1 MVQELNELELST
13 LRQSPYVEHVT
24 PKKIIYG
31 AVFEREY
38 HRLIQTGYS
47 MLESFEFLGLDPEI
61 LGRDRM
67 KAYHHR
73 YQSRLAND
81 LIAIPIE
88 NGKPLT
94 ISQELEEK
102 NHRIKMLEQELEFL
116 KKKMQLTHQ
125 YKQPKDSNNTT
136 SD

>member
-1 MVQELNELELST
+1 MTQELNELELST

-47 MLESFEFLGLDPEI
+47 MEESFEFLGLDPEI

-67 KAYHHR
+67 KAYHRR
-73 YQSRLAND
+73 YKNRWEND
-81 LIAIPIE
+81 LIAIPSE
-88 NGKPLT
+88 DGKPLS

-125 YKQPKDSNNTT
+125 YKRPKDSNDST